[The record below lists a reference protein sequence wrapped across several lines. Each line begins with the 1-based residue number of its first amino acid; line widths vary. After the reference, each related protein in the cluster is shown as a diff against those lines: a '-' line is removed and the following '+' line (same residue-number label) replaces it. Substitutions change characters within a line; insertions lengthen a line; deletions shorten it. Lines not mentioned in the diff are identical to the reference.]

1 MIIDLVSFDDLR
13 DSFPRLYR
21 TVSKFFGY
29 TSGTYAVDLAKLSDF
44 TRGELSAWIRTQRE
58 KKPPAPQPVAE
69 PVAPVVV
76 KREEPEVIRE
86 LMDVS
91 KNEERRRVAL
101 LLDQQARD
109 EDAFE
114 ARLEE
119 WGRSGLETTQENA
132 NAIVDWIKQNPQL
145 KGYFSAQAADLAVA
159 WLGPKGSNALT
170 WKPQA
175 EVPPLVESAEP
186 TEILEPLPN
195 REPRLPL
202 DVDNATLRRASKEQA
217 KDYLARVNAGKLVRP
232 RGGFGSSF

>member
-13 DSFPRLYR
+13 DFPRLYR
-21 TVSKFFGY
+21 TVSKAFGY

-58 KKPPAPQPVAE
+58 KKPQAPQPVAE

-91 KNEERRRVAL
+91 KNEERRRVE
-101 LLDQQARD
+101 QQARD

-132 NAIVDWIKQNPQL
+132 NAIVDWIKQHPQL
-145 KGYFSAQAADLAVA
+145 KGYFSAQAVDLAVA
-159 WLGPKGSNALT
+159 WLGPKGSNFLT
-170 WKPQA
+170 WTPKTAPA
-175 EVPPLVESAEP
+175 PPPSEPAEP
-186 TEILEPLPN
+186 QEILGALPDGSTQ
-195 REPRLPL
+195 LPL
-202 DVDNATLRRASKEQA
+202 DVDRFTLSRATKDQA
-217 KDYLARVNAGKLVRP
+217 RDWLKRYNAGKLLRP
-232 RGGFGSSF
+232 RGSFVAKF